1 MSQLFAH
8 PTHLYALALVPAGF
22 VALWWYWR
30 WRTQA
35 LSKLGRAD
43 KVAKA
48 TYGFSNRRF
57 WGKNVLTLVAI
68 GLLVLAW
75 ADPRWG
81 ASQKTATRQ
90 SSDVFIA
97 LDISLSMLS
106 QDSKPSRLD
115 LAKAFA
121 QKLVKALEG
130 ERIGLIFFA
139 GNAFLQMPL
148 SGDYAFMIQSIQNA
162 SPDLVSTQGTA
173 IPAAIALAQR
183 SFDPEGDT
191 GRGLVL
197 ITDGENHDE
206 DAIEQATEAF
216 GAGVVVYTVGA
227 GTPEGGYI
235 PLEGAQGQFKREEDG
250 SLIRTRLNLELLRGL
265 ATAGGGKAYLL
276 AQGDAALNSLVQE
289 IGSLAKRQVTMK
301 NSTQSEPRFQWF
313 LFPAILLLFWAQYM
327 PLRKRGNAVGA
338 IVVFL
343 LTTIQAQAQSPTHRN
358 LREGDRYYRKSEYSD
373 AEKAYR
379 RAEGHSPNDPKANYN
394 LGNSLYRQ
402 GQYEQAAP
410 YFEKAEKNARTRSEK
425 ADALH
430 NLGNSHLKQNKY
442 KEAVDAYENSL
453 RFRPGDPD
461 TKTNL
466 QYAKQQLKQQQ
477 QQQQNKDKQQEDQQN
492 QSQNQNQNQDQQQNQ
507 GQQQQQQQQQKEQ
520 QQQQQQQQ
528 ADREEAKRLLDA
540 VIDNEDRKTAK
551 KYREKQ
557 DRSNKPPQQKDW

>member
-1 MSQLFAH
+1 MSPVFAH
-8 PTHLYALALVPAGF
+8 PTHLYALAFVPAGF
-22 VALWWYWR
+22 IALWGYWR
-30 WRTQA
+30 WRTLA
-35 LSKLGRAD
+35 LSRLGRAD

-57 WGKNVLTLVAI
+57 WWKNVLILVAI

-115 LAKAFA
+115 LAKSFA

-183 SFDPEGDT
+183 SFDAEGDA
-191 GRGLVL
+191 GRGLIL

-235 PLEGAQGQFKREEDG
+235 PVEGAQGQFKRNEEG
-250 SLIRTRLNLELLRGL
+250 SLIRTHLNLELLRGL

-301 NSTQSEPRFQWF
+301 NGAQAESRFQWF
-313 LFPAILLLFWAQYM
+313 LLPAILLLFLAQYI
-327 PLRKRGNAVGA
+327 PLPKRGSARAV
-338 IVVFL
+338 VVLL
-343 LTTIQAQAQSPTHRN
+343 LTTIQAQAQSPAHRN
-358 LREGDRYYRKSEYSD
+358 LREGDRYYRKSEYSE

-379 RAEGHSPNDPKANYN
+379 RAEGHSPNNPKAAYN

-402 GQYEQAAP
+402 GQYEQAVP
-410 YFEKAEKNARTRSEK
+410 YFEKAEKNAQTRLEK

-442 KEAVDAYENSL
+442 KEAVGAYENSL
-453 RFRPGDPD
+453 RFRPGDPE
-461 TKTNL
+461 TKINL

-477 QQQQNKDKQQEDQQN
+477 QQQQQDKNKQQQDQ
-492 QSQNQNQNQDQQQNQ
+492 QNQNQNQDQQQNQ
-507 GQQQQQQQQQKEQ
+507 GQQQQQQKE
-520 QQQQQQQQ
+520 QQQQQQ